1 MTYASEVQY
10 TRTDSGVSIAYS
22 VSGTGPYLIHLPLM
36 VGNVMEEMEI
46 PPLREWYELL
56 SEHFTLI
63 RFDRRTQGLSQREGF
78 EPDVAAEYDDVIAV
92 LRALNVKRTHVLAPP
107 GSQFLAT
114 KLAVTDREIVES
126 LIVLSQGSFQ
136 DPAVSVLMATSEESW
151 PVNSAFYAL
160 WTVGWTEP
168 LIGLRY
174 SELVHGSA
182 RVADLIRRMGYI
194 AGAGSEE
201 YQENRRS
208 ASAPVL
214 ILAGRP
220 RTERWAKDRETIA
233 EEARRAASEYKRPT
247 LKLIEDSLIMPGHTE
262 TRRHAL
268 VEAIVSFTRSLGR
281 TEPSENTVDAA
292 PSPFQSIM
300 FTDLEAS
307 TALTQRLG
315 DEGAQELLHEHNDAV
330 REALGEHGGREVK
343 HTGDGI
349 MASFPSAVA
358 AVASALQIQR
368 DMEGAEVRVRVGLNA
383 GEPIAEDDDLFG
395 TAVQMA
401 ARITDRADPG
411 QVLVSRVVADLCAG
425 KSYNFASV
433 GVATMKGFDEPV
445 ELFEVTY

>member
-10 TRTDSGVSIAYS
+10 TRTADGVSIAYS
-22 VSGTGPYLIHLPLM
+22 VSGTGPYLFYLPM
-36 VGNVMEEMEI
+36 IVGNVMEEMEI

-63 RFDRRTQGLSQREGF
+63 RFDRRSQGLSQREGF
-78 EPDVAAEYDDVIAV
+78 EPDVAAEFDDLTAV
-92 LRALNVKRTHVLAPP
+92 LRALNVKRTHVLSPP
-107 GSQFLAT
+107 GSQILAT
-114 KLAVTDREIVES
+114 KLAVTEPELVES

-136 DPAVSVLMATSEESW
+136 DPAASVLMAATEDNW
-151 PVNSAFYAL
+151 PVTSAFYAL
-160 WTVGWTEP
+160 WNIGWTEP

-174 SELVHGSA
+174 SELVHGSSK
-182 RVADLIRRMGYI
+182 VADLIRRMGYI
-194 AGAGSEE
+194 AGPGSEE
-201 YQENRRS
+201 YHENRRS
-208 ASAPVL
+208 VSAPVL

-220 RTERWAKDRETIA
+220 RTERWTRDRETIA

-247 LKLIEDSLIMPGHTE
+247 LRLIEDSLTAPGHTE

-268 VEAIVSFTRSLGR
+268 VEAIVSFTRMLGR
-281 TEPSENTVDAA
+281 PEPSENTADVA

-315 DEGAQELLHEHNDAV
+315 DDGAQELLHEHNDAV
-330 REALGEHGGREVK
+330 REALSEHGGREVK

-368 DMEGAEVRVRVGLNA
+368 DMEGSEVRVRVGLNA

-425 KSYNFASV
+425 KSYKFASV
-433 GVATMKGFDEPV
+433 GVVTMKGFDEPV

>member
-1 MTYASEVQY
+1 M
-10 TRTDSGVSIAYS
+10 
-22 VSGTGPYLIHLPLM
+22 
-36 VGNVMEEMEI
+36 
-46 PPLREWYELL
+46 
-56 SEHFTLI
+56 
-63 RFDRRTQGLSQREGF
+63 
-78 EPDVAAEYDDVIAV
+78 
-92 LRALNVKRTHVLAPP
+92 
-107 GSQFLAT
+107 
-114 KLAVTDREIVES
+114 VES

-136 DPAVSVLMATSEESW
+136 DPAVSVLMSATDENW

-160 WTVGWTEP
+160 WTIGWTEP

-174 SELVHGSA
+174 SELIHGSA
-182 RVADLIRRMGYI
+182 RVGDLVRRLGYI
-194 AGAGSEE
+194 AGAGSDE
-201 YQENRRS
+201 YRENRRS
-208 ASAPVL
+208 VSVPVL

-220 RTERWAKDRETIA
+220 RTERWTRDRETIA
-233 EEARRAASEYKRPT
+233 EEARGAASEYKLPT
-247 LKLIEDSLIMPGHTE
+247 LKLVEDSLIMPGHTE

-268 VEAIVSFTRSLGR
+268 VEAIVSFARSPER
-281 TEPSENTVDAA
+281 TEPSESALDAA
-292 PSPFQSIM
+292 PSPFHSIM

-315 DEGAQELLHEHNDAV
+315 DEGAQRLLREHDDAV
-330 REALGEHGGREVK
+330 REALGDHGGREVK

-368 DMEGAEVRVRVGLNA
+368 DLEGAEVRVRVGLNA
-383 GEPIAEDDDLFG
+383 GEPIAEHDDLFG

-425 KSYNFASV
+425 KSYKFSSV

-445 ELFEVTY
+445 ELFEVGY